1 MSTDFQEEFNRIWG
15 GSGGCTVSGWDWN
28 QPRPFDGTDPNSCY
42 ANEAALMSSLTS
54 EAYNQFGFEID
65 YYVKQISTKRDR
77 LLGEDPLENIVRRFR
92 LSVYADKIPNLQ
104 KKYQL
109 QGMLY
114 EEVFEVQATIAH
126 FNEASQYDYDR
137 TAIKYEMYKP
147 KIGDLMYFKF
157 NDKYYEIINVKSFGE
172 NTAFLGT
179 PITYTFTL
187 RIWKNNHEDVDIMNQ
202 NDDDMPIEK
211 FTSLA
216 ETFDIEN
223 KTSEVE
229 SHADILSV
237 NDFVDN
243 KDTVDPYTEEHPKQ
257 KKPRKPRKKKE
268 KKVEEAPKEPVEE
281 KIIQKAQPQT
291 DLFVYEPKDEPAEI
305 VNQKRETD
313 PFDPFDGW

>member
-1 MSTDFQEEFNRIWG
+1 
-15 GSGGCTVSGWDWN
+15 
-28 QPRPFDGTDPNSCY
+28 
-42 ANEAALMSSLTS
+42 
-54 EAYNQFGFEID
+54 
-65 YYVKQISTKRDR
+65 
-77 LLGEDPLENIVRRFR
+77 
-92 LSVYADKIPNLQ
+92 
-104 KKYQL
+104 
-109 QGMLY
+109 
-114 EEVFEVQATIAH
+114 
-126 FNEASQYDYDR
+126 
-137 TAIKYEMYKP
+137 
-147 KIGDLMYFKF
+147 
-157 NDKYYEIINVKSFGE
+157 
-172 NTAFLGT
+172 
-179 PITYTFTL
+179 
-187 RIWKNNHEDVDIMNQ
+187 MNQ

>member
-15 GSGGCTVSGWDWN
+15 AAGGCSVSGWNWN
-28 QPRPFDGTDPNSCY
+28 QPMPFDGTDPNSCY

-65 YYVKQISTKRDR
+65 YYIKQISTKRDR

-92 LSVYADKIPNLQ
+92 LSVYTAQIPNLQ

-114 EEVFEVQATIAH
+114 EEVFDVQATIAH
-126 FNEASQYDYDR
+126 FSEASQYNYDR
-137 TAIKYEMYKP
+137 SKIEYEMYKP
-147 KIGDLMYFKF
+147 KIGDLMHFTY
-157 NDKYYEIINVKSFGE
+157 NDKYYEVINVKTFGE

-187 RIWKNNHEDVDIMNQ
+187 RIWKNNHEDVDVRNQ
-202 NDDDMPIEK
+202 NDDEMPIEK

-223 KTSEVE
+223 KTAEVG
-229 SHADILSV
+229 SHCDILAI
-237 NDFVDN
+237 NDYVDS
-243 KDTVDPYTEEHPKQ
+243 KDTINPYTEKE
-257 KKPRKPRKKKE
+257 RKSQGKDPE
-268 KKVEEAPKEPVEE
+268 
-281 KIIQKAQPQT
+281 IIQKKNENT
-291 DLFVYEPKDEPAEI
+291 EIFTYKHNDEPPEI
-305 VNQKRETD
+305 VKQKRETD
-313 PFDPFDGW
+313 PFDPFNGW

>member
-28 QPRPFDGTDPNSCY
+28 KPIAFDGTDPNSCY
-42 ANEAALMSSLTS
+42 SNEAALMSSLTS

-77 LLGEDPLENIVRRFR
+77 LFGEDPLENIVRRFR
-92 LSVYADKIPNLQ
+92 LSVYTDKIPNLQ

-157 NDKYYEIINVKSFGE
+157 NDKYYEIINVKAFGE
-172 NTAFLGT
+172 GTAFLGT

-187 RIWKNNHEDVDIMNQ
+187 RIWKNNHEDVDVMNE
-202 NDDDMPIEK
+202 NDDVMPIEK

-223 KTSEVE
+223 RTADIE
-229 SHADILSV
+229 SHHDILAV
-237 NDFVDN
+237 NDYVKN
-243 KDTVDPYTEEHPKQ
+243 NDTVNPYTEKE
-257 KKPRKPRKKKE
+257 RKAEGKDPE
-268 KKVEEAPKEPVEE
+268 
-281 KIIQKAQPQT
+281 IIQKAQINT
-291 DLFVYEPKDEPAEI
+291 RIHVYEPQDEPPQV
-305 VNQKRETD
+305 VNQKRKSD